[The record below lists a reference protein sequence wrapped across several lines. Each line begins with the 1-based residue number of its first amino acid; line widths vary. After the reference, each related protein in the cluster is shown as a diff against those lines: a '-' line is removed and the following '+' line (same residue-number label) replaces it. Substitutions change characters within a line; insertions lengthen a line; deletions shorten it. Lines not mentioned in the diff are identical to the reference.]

1 MHEIETKVLEVERD
15 EIEKKLNALGA
26 KKISEERL
34 TVDWYG
40 PKGLTHD
47 GDDPWFLRVRTYG
60 ATGKHE
66 VTWKAKSDILGTAR
80 KHKEIN
86 FTVSDFSQAGDLF
99 DELDLEKYVV
109 ITGPRKDTNVILE
122 ASDIFVNL
130 SPEENFFSVAIQESM
145 AKKTTCLLTNA
156 GQTEKTFTHKE
167 NVYLVNPKSPEE
179 TADAIIKLLT
189 NKKLCK
195 KLGEN
200 GIKLLKKHRYTKD
213 DIINELNSLY
223 KKLVN

>member
-99 DELDLEKYVV
+99 DELDLEKYGHQEKERVSW
-109 ITGPRKDTNVILE
+109 KLQNVQFDLDIYPNMLPFLE
-122 ASDIFVNL
+122 IEAGS
-130 SPEENFFSVAIQESM
+130 EEE
-145 AKKTTCLLTNA
+145 
-156 GQTEKTFTHKE
+156 
-167 NVYLVNPKSPEE
+167 
-179 TADAIIKLLT
+179 
-189 NKKLCK
+189 
-195 KLGEN
+195 
-200 GIKLLKKHRYTKD
+200 
-213 DIINELNSLY
+213 INEIIQ
-223 KKLVN
+223 KLDLKNNQTWNDGERTLIKEKYNLDWFNMRF